1 MGKQNNTTQ
10 TQTQQQGEQDVQ
22 DQDKLAATGA
32 IDNAERSDETAGD
45 QGGEQS
51 DGAGGTDSEGSE
63 GAGEAAENQE
73 AAALAAL
80 AAVGQGSQESGA
92 SQSISD
98 LLKNAGVEDAD
109 LQINDAPET
118 PAAPAQQDNK
128 SVADAPNDTPVAAPA
143 VRVKPVT
150 LNPIPVKVDVKTQQD
165 NLKLTIIQ
173 ANLDEYT
180 KNMGPGQ
187 VVTAT
192 VGKVQQTALW
202 RTIEQ
207 VLKLEGPEFL
217 KGFELLLAWVAQNR
231 TYALNDK
238 NVYRFFGELS
248 LSDVDR
254 KNFNRLLNL
263 LVATCDPATRLL
275 GLQQVD
281 LTATLEGFR
290 NGAIQQRVAEFY
302 SI

>member
-22 DQDKLAATGA
+22 DQDKLATAGA
-32 IDNAERSDETAGD
+32 VDNAEQSNEASGD

-51 DGAGGTDSEGSE
+51 DGAGGTDSEGTE

-80 AAVGQGSQESGA
+80 AAVGQGTQEPEA
-92 SQSISD
+92 P
-98 LLKNAGVEDAD
+98 
-109 LQINDAPET
+109 INDAPET
-118 PAAPAQQDNK
+118 PAEPAQQDNK

-143 VRVKPVT
+143 ARVAPVT

-231 TYALNDK
+231 SYAMNDK

-248 LSDVDR
+248 LSEVDR

-281 LTATLEGFR
+281 LTSTLAGFR
-290 NGAIQQRVAEFY
+290 NGAIQQRVTEFY